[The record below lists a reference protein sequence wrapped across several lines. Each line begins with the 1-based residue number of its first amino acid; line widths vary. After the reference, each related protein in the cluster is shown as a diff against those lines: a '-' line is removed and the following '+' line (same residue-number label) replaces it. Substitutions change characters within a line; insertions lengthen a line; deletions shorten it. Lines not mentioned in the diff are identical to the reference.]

1 MKKRLQENAN
11 ESALKRHHRLIVRNF
26 AAHRCSR
33 QLFALPAHCAVWQ
46 KNPSVIFPLREP

>member
-1 MKKRLQENAN
+1 MMKKRLQENAN

-33 QLFALPAHCAVWQ
+33 QLFALPAHCAV
-46 KNPSVIFPLREP
+46 